1 MERKA
6 GFEKN
11 QRVLGD
17 KKKDFLG
24 VGSAKAPWGWVGA
37 RFPPRTPS
45 RPSCELFRALTSGLF
60 VARPKLLPPGHAR
73 PATGWLRTE

>member
-17 KKKDFLG
+17 KKKDFW
-24 VGSAKAPWGWVGA
+24 VAQHSPPFANGSLRSAIG
-37 RFPPRTPS
+37 S
-45 RPSCELFRALTSGLF
+45 RVWWR
-60 VARPKLLPPGHAR
+60 
-73 PATGWLRTE
+73 

>member
-17 KKKDFLG
+17 KKKDFL
-24 VGSAKAPWGWVGA
+24 VAQKYQQLRLFQPLAPL
-37 RFPPRTPS
+37 
-45 RPSCELFRALTSGLF
+45 RPSCCPHSPVSSFHGLYM
-60 VARPKLLPPGHAR
+60 AP
-73 PATGWLRTE
+73 

>member
-17 KKKDFLG
+17 KKKDFLVAQKYPGGGFSKGTLG
-24 VGSAKAPWGWVGA
+24 VGRGQGALGVGW
-37 RFPPRTPS
+37 
-45 RPSCELFRALTSGLF
+45 C
-60 VARPKLLPPGHAR
+60 KKYPG
-73 PATGWLRTE
+73 GGFN